1 MNRAIRELE
10 RETVKVAGPDADR
23 FLDDIGNLIGSN
35 EGISSKRNVSF
46 LKIVMFWLFI
56 LPVIFKCG
64 VF

>member
-46 LKIVMFWLFI
+46 FLKIVMFLAFY
-56 LPVIFKCG
+56 FTG
-64 VF
+64 NF

>member
-46 LKIVMFWLFI
+46 FENRYVFGFLFYR
-56 LPVIFKCG
+56 
-64 VF
+64 